1 MKELNNLNEKEK
13 FLLEFFLSVYDL
25 KTNNNLYKVYKYLI
39 MNFKKEKIAVILNY
53 EIRAIFRKQK
63 EILNIKNYVIKVMKY
78 FEGKSYFTINI

>member
-13 FLLEFFLSVYDL
+13 FLLEFFLNVYDL

-78 FEGKSYFTINI
+78 FEGKRYFTINI